1 MSSTASSTLAGKKR
15 RQTSDAVEILRRRFV
30 EGDAESE
37 AFLEEM
43 RAEAEVTPRPA
54 RINR

>member
-15 RQTSDAVEILRRRFV
+15 RQTSDAVEILRHRFV